1 MNFQFSNMWKDVK
14 AHFWHYLILILVI
27 TAGGLVFFAT
37 PDKMV
42 KFQIGSLTALAYILW
57 GIFHHLVENS
67 LNFQIVVEYSLIGLL
82 SIILLGGA
90 LL

>member
-1 MNFQFSNMWKDVK
+1 MLEDIKS
-14 AHFWHYLILILVI
+14 HFWHYAILVLVILIGAI
-27 TAGGLVFFAT
+27 AFFSY

-42 KFQIGSLTALAYILW
+42 KFQIGTLTALAYIFW
-57 GIFHHLVENS
+57 GIFHHLMENS
-67 LNFQIVVEYSLIGLL
+67 LNFKIMVEYSLIGLL